1 MDKKHVT
8 IPISYD
14 LNSVTNINPIISRYT
29 VRVMYPGGNRN
40 GSYFSKDTI
49 EKMVQ
54 TLGGIPVIGQYSE
67 KDEDFMA
74 HGDLVFRTNS
84 DGSSEI
90 VTEGTE
96 PYGFVN
102 LKPNYWWSNHEDK
115 DGVTREYLNVE
126 VFLWT
131 GRFKELERIN
141 EGKNGHSMEIE
152 ASGSWGEID
161 GEEYFICD
169 ENSYFTGLCILGEE
183 VEPCFEGAAIVPQF
197 SLIKEERMA
206 ELNEALT
213 KFNLQAQESKE
224 SEQPEVKLEEFNLEN
239 YVKVEEYN
247 SLEEKYTES
256 LNNFTDIQERYN
268 TLLANKAGLEEEIA
282 SLKETNSQLEEAN
295 KKYAKEIEKT
305 EKMEVVNTYANR
317 ISKENYDLLVTELD
331 NLSKK
336 DLKIKALEFS
346 VDYLTKNSLFNNKQ
360 DMLTLNPEDNS
371 NIALYNE
378 ESWQA
383 QVLAKQQEE
392 KR

>member
-8 IPISYD
+8 IPVSYD
-14 LNSVTNINPIISRYT
+14 LDSVTSINPVISRYT
-29 VRVMYPGGNRN
+29 IRVMYPGGNRN
-40 GSYFSKDTI
+40 GSYFSKEII
-49 EKMVQ
+49 EKMVE
-54 TLGGIPVIGQYSE
+54 TIGGIPVIGQYSE

-74 HGDLVFRTNS
+74 HGDLVFRTNA
-84 DGSSEI
+84 DGSSELL
-90 VTEGTE
+90 TEGTE

-102 LKPNYWWSNHEDK
+102 LKPNYWWCKHEDK

-161 GEEYFICD
+161 GEQYFICD

-197 SLIKEERMA
+197 SLVKEERMA

-213 KFNLQAQESKE
+213 KFNLQKVPTKE
-224 SEQPEVKLEEFNLEN
+224 DINLEN
-239 YVKVEEYN
+239 YVELKEY
-247 SLEEKYTES
+247 SLLETKYTDL
-256 LNNFTDIQERYN
+256 LNNFTAIQEKYN
-268 TLLANKAGLEEEIA
+268 SALEDVTNIEKENA
-282 SLKETNSQLEEAN
+282 SLHEIKAQLEEAN
-295 KKYAKEIEKT
+295 KEYANKIEKIEKT
-305 EKMEVVNTYANR
+305 EIVSAYINKM
-317 ISKENYDLLVTELD
+317 SKENYDSLISDLD

-346 VDYLTKNSLFNNKQ
+346 VDYLTKNNLFNKNESL
-360 DMLTLNPEDNS
+360 LTLQPQDNS
-371 NIALYNE
+371 NIALFNE

>member
-8 IPISYD
+8 IPVSYD
-14 LNSVTNINPIISRYT
+14 LDSVTSINPVISRYT
-29 VRVMYPGGNRN
+29 IRVMYPGGNRN
-40 GSYFSKDTI
+40 GSYFSKEII
-49 EKMVQ
+49 EKMVE
-54 TLGGIPVIGQYSE
+54 TIGGIPVIGQYSE

-74 HGDLVFRTNS
+74 HGDLVFRTNA
-84 DGSSEI
+84 DGSSELL
-90 VTEGTE
+90 TEGTE

-102 LKPNYWWSNHEDK
+102 LKPNYWWCKHEDK

-161 GEEYFICD
+161 GEQYFICD

-197 SLIKEERMA
+197 SLVKEERMA

-213 KFNLQAQESKE
+213 KFNLQKVPTKE
-224 SEQPEVKLEEFNLEN
+224 DVNLEN
-239 YVKVEEYN
+239 YVELKEYN
-247 SLEEKYTES
+247 LLETKYTDLLNKFTAIQEKYNS
-256 LNNFTDIQERYN
+256 
-268 TLLANKAGLEEEIA
+268 ALEDVTNIEKENA
-282 SLKETNSQLEEAN
+282 SLYEIKAQLEEAN
-295 KKYAKEIEKT
+295 KEYANKIEKIEKT
-305 EKMEVVNTYANR
+305 EIVNEYINKM
-317 ISKENYDLLVTELD
+317 SKENYDLLISDLD

-346 VDYLTKNSLFNNKQ
+346 VDYLAKNNLFNKNESL
-360 DMLTLNPEDNS
+360 LTLQPQDNS
-371 NIALYNE
+371 NIALFNE